1 MSMRKRYAVAPGKRI
16 RLDRL
21 DPAET
26 AGWKQDAKAEK
37 KMRADLETL
46 SDLQNLLYAAGTHAV
61 LIVIQGIDTAGKDG
75 TIRHVFSGVNPQG
88 CRVACFKQPT
98 PLELAHD
105 YLWRIHAQ
113 TPGKGEVVVF
123 NRSHYESVLVER
135 VHEIVPKAVW
145 KKRYKEILGFETVLR
160 RADTIIVKFFLNLG
174 KPEQKKRLLARE
186 SDPKKRWKVN
196 PADWRERKLWN
207 DYQDAFAEMLEKT
220 STDELPWIV
229 LPSDEKWYRNL
240 VAAEIIIE
248 TLEPYRKGWEDAVE
262 ERGRK
267 AMQGPADPVT
277 SAS

>member
-1 MSMRKRYAVAPGKRI
+1 MSSMKERYAVNPDKRV

-21 DPAET
+21 DPADT
-26 AGWKQDAKAEK
+26 AGWKKDDAADEK
-37 KMRADLETL
+37 MKGDLETL

-98 PLELAHD
+98 AVELAHD

-123 NRSHYESVLVER
+123 NRSQYESVLVER
-135 VHEIVPKAVW
+135 VHDLVPKAVW
-145 KKRYKEILGFETVLR
+145 KKRYKELLGFETVLR
-160 RADTIIVKFFLNLG
+160 RADTIVVKFFLNLSKG
-174 KPEQKKRLLARE
+174 EQKERLLARE
-186 SDPKKRWKVN
+186 ADPKKRWKVN
-196 PADWRERKLWN
+196 PADWKERKLWD
-207 DYQDAFAEMLEKT
+207 DYQEAFAEMLEKT
-220 STDELPWIV
+220 SSEEAPWIV
-229 LPSDEKWYRNL
+229 VPSDQKWFRNL
-240 VAAEIIIE
+240 VTAEILLE
-248 TLEPYRKGWEDAVE
+248 TLEPYRQEWERAVE

-267 AMQGPADPVT
+267 AMGTGDPVT